1 MQDAERHE
9 RAAHEH
15 EQAAAAA
22 HNRLSQA
29 RFDCGD
35 PVLNDQITT
44 GGQRVTTWQPCFD
57 VADEAAE
64 NHREAAL
71 QERDLARKDRA
82 TAARLLDTQR
92 FACAGIPEREQGH
105 SVFSHVRSIDR
116 VAPVYNGDRLAG
128 VSVEFKPV
136 RGLTADWLRRDIEC
150 QRARWAAFGKDPT
163 WMPMDPTLVD
173 SATIDV
179 RDREGSIIVV
189 VTSHEREQAAIAL
202 ARARGQ
208 LAQTARR

>member
-1 MQDAERHE
+1 MQDADRHE
-9 RAAHEH
+9 RAAREH

-22 HNRLSQA
+22 DNRLSKDH
-29 RFDCGD
+29 FDCGD
-35 PVLNDQITT
+35 PVMNDQITT
-44 GGQRVTTWQPCFD
+44 GGQRVMTWQPCFD
-57 VADEAAE
+57 IADEAAE
-64 NHREAAL
+64 NHRGAAQ
-71 QERDLARKDRA
+71 QERQLARKDRA
-82 TAARLLDTQR
+82 TAARLVDTQR

-116 VAPVYNGDRLAG
+116 VEPVYNGDRLAG
-128 VSVEFKPV
+128 VRIEFKPV
-136 RGLTADWLRRDIEC
+136 RGLTADWLRRDVEC
-150 QRARWAAFGKDPT
+150 HRARWAALGKDPA

-179 RDREGSIIVV
+179 RDAGSTVIVV
-189 VTSHEREQAAIAL
+189 VTSPEREQAANAL